1 MLPSPPTPIR
11 EPCPAGACIC
21 GRDDLLNE
29 PGSDARILV
38 LTKHEEK
45 RLIARIASV
54 SSYTDL
60 MHVAQLMHK
69 QLGIVLE
76 ISPGINEVRTMR
88 GFNIQLIER
97 PGLCSKTRQ
106 TVPAAIRRCLEQ
118 NPEIA
123 FTILNNHDLLGS

>member
-1 MLPSPPTPIR
+1 MLPSPSTPIR
-11 EPCPAGACIC
+11 EPCPAGACVC
-21 GRDDLLNE
+21 GRDALLDE

-60 MHVAQLMHK
+60 MHVAELMHK
-69 QLGIVLE
+69 QLGIVLQ

-88 GFNIQLIER
+88 GFNIQLVER